1 MPDTLL
7 PGPTSPPSWIGDL
20 TRVPFWVYHDG
31 SLPKVEQERIF
42 EGPVWNYLC
51 LEDEIANPGDWRTTA
66 VGRVPVVVAR
76 HGRRRPSRTSLLH
89 RPKENV
95 RRIWTACLNSGAP

>member
-7 PGPTSPPSWIGDL
+7 PGATSPPSWIGDL

-51 LEDEIANPGDWRTTA
+51 LEDE
-66 VGRVPVVVAR
+66 RVLSRDPEC
-76 HGRRRPSRTSLLH
+76 RPSRV
-89 RPKENV
+89 RPAAGSRSRACV
-95 RRIWTACLNSGAP
+95 RF

>member
-20 TRVPFWVYHDG
+20 TRVPFWVYRDG
-31 SLPKVEQERIF
+31 SLQKVEQERIF

-51 LEDEIANPGDWRTTA
+51 LEDE
-66 VGRVPVVVAR
+66 RVLSRDPEC
-76 HGRRRPSRTSLLH
+76 RPSRVRPAAGSWSRVRALLIEQKT
-89 RPKENV
+89 PKTQEI
-95 RRIWTACLNSGAP
+95 RQIWPGGLFGYG

>member
-7 PGPTSPPSWIGDL
+7 PGTISPPSWIGDL

-51 LEDEIANPGDWRTTA
+51 LEDEIANPGDC
-66 VGRVPVVVAR
+66 GRPLLGGCRSWSPAIMTDRSLRSKTVAR
-76 HGRRRPSRTSLLH
+76 IAGP
-89 RPKENV
+89 
-95 RRIWTACLNSGAP
+95 